1 MATVPPYAAAEEAL
15 RQLVRAGI
23 DQEEHVTSA
32 LVRLG
37 LEALVN
43 RILEEERTDFLGR
56 ERYERVERGEAGAAS
71 ATTGYRNGYK
81 PARVDTAEG
90 RVTLAVPQVR
100 QSPIPF
106 QPAAVG
112 VLRGRSAELER
123 LVIEMSARGLS
134 TRDIEDTFRDP
145 VSGQPLLSR
154 TAVSEITEALWT
166 EYQAFQERSLAEV
179 EVVYLFVDALYEAL
193 RRQGRGRDGV
203 LCAWAICADGRK
215 VLVHLA
221 LGSSESYEAWRDFL
235 RDLVRRGLPVP
246 LAITSDGSPGL
257 LRAISE
263 VWPRSL
269 RIRCWAHKMRNVLD
283 KVPDVAREEVKAHLG
298 AVRDAPTPLAGQQ
311 AAAQVLEAFTRRF
324 PAAMKSFSE
333 DLEASLA
340 HLELPLAHRKHA
352 RTTNLI
358 ERAFVEERRR
368 TKIVPRFFDE
378 HSGMKLVYAV
388 LARASER
395 WQRVR
400 MTPLEVKQLALLRAR
415 LGLDP
420 EPGAGRT
427 MTEDEAERE
436 EDVA

>member
-1 MATVPPYAAAEEAL
+1 MATLPPYAAAEEAL

-56 ERYERVERGEAGAAS
+56 ERYERSDPHPDQAVP
-71 ATTGYRNGYK
+71 GYRNGYK
-81 PARVDTAEG
+81 PARIDTSEG
-90 RVTLAVPQVR
+90 RVTVAVPQVR
-100 QSPIPF
+100 NSPTPF

-123 LVIEMSARGLS
+123 LVIEMYARGLS
-134 TRDIEDTFRDP
+134 TRDSEDTFRDP
-145 VSGQPLLSR
+145 TTGQPLLSR
-154 TAVSEITEALWT
+154 TAVSQVTEALWT
-166 EYQAFQERSLAEV
+166 EYQAFQERDLGEV

-193 RRQGRGRDGV
+193 RRQGRSREGV

-221 LGSSESYEAWRDFL
+221 LGATESYEAWLDFL
-235 RDLVRRGLPVP
+235 RDLVRRGLPTPVT
-246 LAITSDGSPGL
+246 ITSDGSPGL
-257 LRAISE
+257 LRAIAE

-283 KVPDVAREEVKAHLG
+283 KLPEAARPEVKAHLE
-298 AVRDAPTPLAGQQ
+298 AVRDAPTPAVGEQ
-311 AAAQVLEAFTRRF
+311 AAGALLETFGSRF

-340 HLELPLAHRKHA
+340 HLEVPLAHRKHV
-352 RTTNLI
+352 RTTNLL

-368 TKIVPRFFDE
+368 TKIIPRFFDE

-400 MTPLEVKQLALLRAR
+400 MTALEHKQLALLRTR

-420 EPGAGRT
+420 EPDAGR
-427 MTEDEAERE
+427 MRRE
-436 EDVA
+436 EQADRDDVVA